1 MNENILVSI
10 IIPVYN
16 GEKYISDTIQSVI
29 DQTYKNWEL
38 IIVDDGSTDNTAEI
52 VKQFNDS
59 RISYIKKNNT
69 GVSDTRNVGA
79 MISKGEILSFLDADD
94 IWLPEN
100 LEKKIEK
107 LINEPKYVLVTSTM
121 YIWDERHDY
130 KTCETTKINFLD
142 DCEKFRKL
150 MAITIPTS
158 AIMHKEYFFVVGM
171 FDTNIST
178 SADFDLAI
186 RLRELGEFGYLDE
199 PLVLYRSHPSQM
211 HNNIALYKHD
221 MIYILK
227 KYKYNS
233 NLFPTRHE
241 WRKSYSL
248 LNYFIAVEFLRGK
261 KLHKGL
267 IHLIISFFYK
277 PSLIF
282 SKIFKKIIKENSY

>member
-1 MNENILVSI
+1 MMNENILVSI

-16 GEKYISDTIQSVI
+16 GEKYIADTIQSVI

-38 IIVDDGSTDNTAEI
+38 IIVDDGSTDNTADV

-69 GVSDTRNVGA
+69 GVSDTRNLGA
-79 MISKGEILSFLDADD
+79 TISKGEILCFLDADD

-100 LEKKIEK
+100 LEKKVEK
-107 LINEPKYVLVTSTM
+107 LITEPKGVLVYSSM
-121 YIWDERHDY
+121 FLWDERNDY
-130 KTCETTKINFLD
+130 KTCKTTKKIVED
-142 DCEKFRKL
+142 DWGKFRRL
-150 MAITIPTS
+150 MVPTIPSS
-158 AIMHKEYFFVVGM
+158 AIIKRDYFFEAGM

-178 SADFDLAI
+178 SADFDLTI
-186 RLRELGEFGYLDE
+186 RLRELGEFIYLEE
-199 PLVLYRSHPSQM
+199 PLVLYRCHPSQM

-227 KYKYNS
+227 KYKSNT

-282 SKIFKKIIKENSY
+282 SKIFKKIIK

>member
-100 LEKKIEK
+100 LEKKVEK
-107 LINEPKYVLVTSTM
+107 LINEPKCVLLYSSM
-121 YIWDERHDY
+121 FLWDERENY
-130 KTCETTKINFLD
+130 KNCSIIKKIFYNEW
-142 DCEKFRKL
+142 EKFRNL
-150 MAITIPTS
+150 MTPAIPSS
-158 AIMHKEYFFVVGM
+158 AIIKRNCFFEAGM

-282 SKIFKKIIKENSY
+282 SKIFKKIIK

>member
-1 MNENILVSI
+1 MMNENILVSI

-16 GEKYISDTIQSVI
+16 GEKYIADTIQSVI

-38 IIVDDGSTDNTAEI
+38 IIVDDGSTDNTADV

-69 GVSDTRNVGA
+69 GVSDTRNLGA
-79 MISKGEILSFLDADD
+79 MISKGEILCFLDADD

-100 LEKKIEK
+100 LEKKVEK
-107 LINEPKYVLVTSTM
+107 LITEPKGVLVYSSM
-121 YIWDERHDY
+121 FLWDERNDY
-130 KTCETTKINFLD
+130 KTCKTTKKIVED
-142 DCEKFRKL
+142 DWGKFRRL
-150 MAITIPTS
+150 MVPTIPSS
-158 AIMHKEYFFVVGM
+158 AIIKRDYFFEAGM

-282 SKIFKKIIKENSY
+282 SKIFKKIIK